1 LKNTSDITHCVKMSE
16 QALSRK
22 EENQMNAKDIL
33 ARRFEKATFNGYK
46 TDDVDEFLREIS
58 GEFAQLQKE
67 KNELERKLEV
77 LADKIREY
85 RDDEDALKD
94 ALLMAQKQGNQI
106 ISESKNAADKLQKE
120 TDEAVAK
127 QLKEAT
133 EKTEKMMKDADD
145 YAKRITKES
154 NERADKLV
162 KDARAKAEEIH
173 TLMQRQTELQQTV
186 LQRTRKE
193 ADEYRNRIISAYK
206 AQIELITKLPE
217 SCENEF
223 VKQAAEEVEKRE
235 AERAKA
241 AAAAAAKQ
249 KEAEKA
255 AAQQKPAPKPE
266 PAKTEK
272 AEKAEKPAVKQ
283 EAPVKTEQPEQ
294 PKKPQPVEA
303 EEEPFKSV
311 PEQKDTAKTGE
322 FDLPFFNAGAEK
334 KQRHN
339 DLQFGKNK

>member
-1 LKNTSDITHCVKMSE
+1 
-16 QALSRK
+16 
-22 EENQMNAKDIL
+22 MNAKDIL

-58 GEFAQLQKE
+58 SEYAQLQKE

-106 ISESKNAADKLQKE
+106 ISEAKNAADKLTKE
-120 TDEAVAK
+120 TDESVAK
-127 QLKEAT
+127 QLKET
-133 EKTEKMMKDADD
+133 KEKTEKMMKDADE

-186 LQRTRKE
+186 LQKTRKE
-193 ADEYRNRIISAYK
+193 ADEYRNRLITAYK
-206 AQIELITKLPE
+206 AQIELVEKLPE
-217 SCENEF
+217 TCENEF
-223 VKQAAEEVEKRE
+223 VKQTAAEVERRE

-241 AAAAAAKQ
+241 AAAKKQEEAKI
-249 KEAEKA
+249 AS
-255 AAQQKPAPKPE
+255 QKPTAKPE
-266 PAKTEK
+266 PA
-272 AEKAEKPAVKQ
+272 AEENKPAADVADEDIKIA
-283 EAPVKTEQPEQ
+283 EEK
-294 PKKPQPVEA
+294 QPVEKA
-303 EEEPFKSV
+303 KEDEPFAV
-311 PEQKDTAKTGE
+311 VTDNKDAVKTGE
-322 FDLPFFNAGAEK
+322 LDLPFFNANSEK
-334 KQRHN
+334 KRNHS
-339 DLQFGKNK
+339 DLQFGKHK